1 MYEMLF
7 SFVLASAAL
16 AISPGPDNIFVLTQS
31 VSRGSSYGIATTAG
45 LISGCI
51 VHTVLVAFGVS
62 AILVTFESVFWG
74 IKILGA
80 VYLFY
85 LAWQVFKSDNHIEI
99 GKTESNKSHG
109 QLYKQ
114 GVIMNVLNPKVTLF
128 FMAFFPAFLW
138 NKTGNTMLQFF
149 ILGLVFMVVSFIIF
163 SGIALLSGNIFRF
176 TNRYKK
182 SGLFFKW
189 LQIVVFL
196 GIAFFLLVP

>member
-1 MYEMLF
+1 
-7 SFVLASAAL
+7 
-16 AISPGPDNIFVLTQS
+16 
-31 VSRGSSYGIATTAG
+31 
-45 LISGCI
+45 
-51 VHTVLVAFGVS
+51 
-62 AILVTFESVFWG
+62 
-74 IKILGA
+74 
-80 VYLFY
+80 
-85 LAWQVFKSDNHIEI
+85 VFKSDNHIEI
-99 GKTESNKSHG
+99 AKTESNKSHG